1 LEGDEFKMK
10 DSWEENLSCA
20 TRCAKCGKDLGS
32 ADERVLSVYDHEP
45 ICLSCKKEEEKRA
58 DYPEVSKKVIG
69 QCMADQ
75 ELTMV
80 DPEGYCFHHFYPYK
94 C

>member
-1 LEGDEFKMK
+1 MK
-10 DSWEENLSCA
+10 DKWEQNLSCA
-20 TRCAKCGKDLGS
+20 IRCAKCGKELGS
-32 ADERVLSVYDHEP
+32 KDERVLSVYDHEV
-45 ICLSCKKEEEKRA
+45 ICMPCKKEEETRD

-69 QCMADQ
+69 QCMAEQ

-80 DPEGYCFHHFYPYK
+80 DTGGYCFHHFYPYK